1 MNKFWLFI
9 NIFQMVFFVKQRVQ
23 YNQYPTP
30 SDQSHCRYFYKL
42 GILLPFRPN
51 TLVKIR
57 GEMFLI

>member
-9 NIFQMVFFVKQRVQ
+9 NIFQMMFFVKQRVQ

-42 GILLPFRPN
+42 GILLPFRLN
-51 TLVKIR
+51 TWLKY
-57 GEMFLI
+57 EEKCF

>member
-9 NIFQMVFFVKQRVQ
+9 NIFQMMFFVKQRVQ

-30 SDQSHCRYFYKL
+30 PDQSHCRYFYKL

-51 TLVKIR
+51 TWLKY
-57 GEMFLI
+57 EEKCF

>member
-9 NIFQMVFFVKQRVQ
+9 NIFQMMFFVKQRVQ
-23 YNQYPTP
+23 YKQYPTP

-51 TLVKIR
+51 TWLKY
-57 GEMFLI
+57 EEKCF